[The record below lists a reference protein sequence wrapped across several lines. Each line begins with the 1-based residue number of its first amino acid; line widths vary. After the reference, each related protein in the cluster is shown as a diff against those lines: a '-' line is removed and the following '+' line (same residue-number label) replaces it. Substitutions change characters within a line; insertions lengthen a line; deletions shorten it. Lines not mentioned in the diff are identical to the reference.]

1 MQQIDQTR
9 PSRKDPAPS
18 RWAFR
23 IERLWLTPLFR
34 QLVRVGLPVFSV
46 VFLVGLFFSDETN
59 RQTIAEHMADIRR
72 SVAERPEFMVKLMA
86 VDGASNAL
94 AETIRTA
101 TAVDLPKSSFDL
113 DLDQMKVVIEQI
125 EAVARA
131 ELRIRPGG
139 ILQVQVTERVPAILW
154 REGDTL
160 ALLDKTGKRVAVLGT
175 RSDRADLP
183 LIVGEGADIVV
194 PQALRIIAAAAPIED
209 RLRGLV
215 RMGERRWDL
224 VLDRDQ
230 RILLPE
236 NAPVDALEQIIA
248 QDQAQD
254 LFSRDLVAIDMRN
267 ATRPTLRMAPPAVE
281 ELRRIKALE
290 RGDLFQ

>member
-1 MQQIDQTR
+1 MQKVET
-9 PSRKDPAPS
+9 SRNVRRDPAPS

-46 VFLVGLFFSDETN
+46 VFFAGWFFSDETN
-59 RQTIAEHMADIRR
+59 REAIAEQVADIRR

-86 VDGASNAL
+86 VDGASSAL

-101 TAVDLPKSSFDL
+101 TMVDLPKSSFDL
-113 DLDQMKVVIEQI
+113 DLDQMKTTIEEI

-139 ILQVQVTERVPAILW
+139 ILQVQVTERVPAIIW

-160 ALLDKTGKRVAVLGT
+160 ALLDNSGKRVAVLNSRT
-175 RSDRADLP
+175 DRADLP
-183 LIVGEGADIVV
+183 LIVGEGADTVV
-194 PQALRIIAAAAPIED
+194 PQALRIMIAAAPIDD

-248 QDQAQD
+248 QDHAQD
-254 LFSRDLVAIDMRN
+254 LFSRDLIAIDMRN
-267 ATRPTLRMAPPAVE
+267 ADRPTLRMAPPAVE

-290 RGDLFQ
+290 LGDLFQ

>member
-59 RQTIAEHMADIRR
+59 RQTIAEHMADVRR

>member
-1 MQQIDQTR
+1 MQKVET
-9 PSRKDPAPS
+9 SRNVRRDPAPS

-46 VFLVGLFFSDETN
+46 AFFAGWFFSDETN
-59 RQTIAEHMADIRR
+59 REAIAEQVADIRR

-86 VDGASNAL
+86 VDGASSAL

-101 TAVDLPKSSFDL
+101 TMVDLPKSSFDL
-113 DLDQMKVVIEQI
+113 DLDQMKTQI
-125 EAVARA
+125 EEMQAVARA
-131 ELRIRPGG
+131 DLRIRPGG
-139 ILQVQVTERVPAILW
+139 ILQVQVTERVSAIIW
-154 REGDTL
+154 REGETL

-175 RSDRADLP
+175 RTDRSDLP
-183 LIVGEGADIVV
+183 LIVGEGADGVV
-194 PQALRIIAAAAPIED
+194 PQALRIMAAAAPIED

-236 NAPVDALEQIIA
+236 KSPVDALEQIIA
-248 QDQAQD
+248 QDHAQD

-267 ATRPTLRMAPPAVE
+267 AVRPTLRMAPPAVE

-290 RGDLFQ
+290 LGDLFQ